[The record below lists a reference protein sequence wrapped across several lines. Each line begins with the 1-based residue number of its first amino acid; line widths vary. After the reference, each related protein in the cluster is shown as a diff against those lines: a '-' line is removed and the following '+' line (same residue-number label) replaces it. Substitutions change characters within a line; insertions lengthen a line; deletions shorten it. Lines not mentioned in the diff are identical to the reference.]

1 VPAHQRLQIGSLLDE
16 LMSDYRVRGLK
27 SLGSV
32 VSHLKPVR
40 AHFGTWRAVALKPKD
55 FRGAGSRYK
64 ARYFRQEPKDT
75 GHVWV
80 TTPEL
85 PWVDVEGVDPNEAL
99 RQAASFLADRLRRK

>member
-1 VPAHQRLQIGSLLDE
+1 MRGELGLQVAQRSRRCRPLCERLKAKLEQLVLDKHGKTEFLVPAHQRLQIGSLLDE

-55 FRGAGSRYK
+55 FK
-64 ARYFRQEPKDT
+64 AYIEK
-75 GHVWV
+75 
-80 TTPEL
+80 
-85 PWVDVEGVDPNEAL
+85 
-99 RQAASFLADRLRRK
+99 RRAKGKS